1 MYYTVNVCLIIPL
14 APAPAHLPLSAIFQA
29 LLILHD
35 DDQIHL
41 NDKALE
47 PVCHSLDRL
56 YIEILTF
63 ILGYYIQWNW

>member
-1 MYYTVNVCLIIPL
+1 MYYIVDVCLIIPL
-14 APAPAHLPLSAIFQA
+14 APAPVHLPLSAIFQA
-29 LLILHD
+29 LLILH
-35 DDQIHL
+35 DQIHL

-63 ILGYYIQWNW
+63 ILVY